1 MWMKMDFLKNINSE
15 SGSAVTVLMGG
26 VAVLAMLSF
35 GVYQLVSGPLTSMS
49 RVTQKNQVNN
59 HLAGIAA
66 IAAIDAA
73 NIGDCDDDGFIEP
86 REFRTTSGGVPTN
99 GGLVPTDMGIDV
111 KDPWNMDYGYCVWD
125 LGPQYDQAT
134 CGGTG
139 ANRLDGADD
148 SVTGEPQT
156 LTVFAIISAG
166 MNRSFETTCN
176 DYSDT
181 TTDVITAG
189 GDDIVYRY
197 TYNEAATATSSLWAL
212 KTGDADT
219 AQINKNLEIGDDI
232 TFDQTTGA
240 INALALNASD
250 QVQSLGGIKLGDEST
265 VTSCSAM
272 TAGTLRYNSALVKIQ
287 YCDTGGSWVI
297 TDDIN
302 WPIEAPDGTSGAPS
316 YSFTNSTTSGV
327 YQQGGSVEMVSPT
340 GTTASIKGG
349 SSLISVNDTTVSL
362 ASNGSL
368 DMQAPNSGE
377 IDFSNGGT
385 DFRLKSNG
393 GLQIANT
400 TGTCD
405 ANSQG
410 TIRYAFSTVYFEYC
424 DGSDW
429 VELSKEKTY
438 FYVVGGQETSCGV
451 DTSTGKAWCWGRDV
465 YKQLGNGDTLTS
477 SSFIPAEVGDVGPWD
492 TLSTGIYHICGL
504 RQDSTIWCWGND
516 TYGNLGNGSVEG
528 DKSLPYQISD
538 AGPWKSII
546 KSSGYT
552 VCAIKSDDTGYCW
565 GRDSKGEAGN
575 GSATSADLHDPT
587 PISGGHSWEM
597 IDGSYDTICGI
608 TTAGAA
614 YCWGNNAFRQV
625 GDGTSTQRDDPTPV
639 AGGDTWLDISSGYHF
654 SCGIKADQEIY
665 CWGLA
670 NSGRLANGAS
680 SGTYPTPGVID
691 EPGPWKSL
699 SLYSDSACAIKV
711 DGSLWCWGKDS
722 NGRLGNGSATTA
734 DQLSPVEV
742 TEPGPWETINVNTST
757 CATKEDGSG
766 WCWGGGWAVGDDYL
780 GGAVH
785 DPTLVAS
792 RDRTGTHTI
801 SLVNHDADENVY
813 VLSGSDYETGTAYS
827 AGGSLSSDPIDGAP
841 LVAFNFNSTSETAT
855 LYFLGDMR
863 VVLDPMTA
871 LKIDGT
877 GYTITNM
884 TYTSINGTYHTAM
897 TVSVPSP
904 TTMNFG
910 TDYNIS
916 LY

>member
-1 MWMKMDFLKNINSE
+1 MGICEILKQQ

-66 IAAIDAA
+66 IAAIDAT

-86 REFRTTSGGVPTN
+86 REFRTTSGGAPTN

-265 VTSCSAM
+265 VTSCTAM
-272 TAGTLRYNSALVKIQ
+272 TAGTLRYNSGLVKIQ
-287 YCDTGGSWVI
+287 YCDVGGSWVI

-302 WPIEAPDGTSGAPS
+302 WPVEAPDGTSGAPS

-410 TIRYAFSTVYFEYC
+410 TIRYAFSSVYFEYC

-429 VELSKEKTY
+429 VELSK
-438 FYVVGGQETSCGV
+438 
-451 DTSTGKAWCWGRDV
+451 D
-465 YKQLGNGDTLTS
+465 
-477 SSFIPAEVGDVGPWD
+477 PA
-492 TLSTGIYHICGL
+492 S
-504 RQDSTIWCWGND
+504 
-516 TYGNLGNGSVEG
+516 
-528 DKSLPYQISD
+528 
-538 AGPWKSII
+538 GPWKIAQIAVAAEHS
-546 KSSGYT
+546 
-552 VCAIKSDDTGYCW
+552 CAI
-565 GRDSKGEAGN
+565 
-575 GSATSADLHDPT
+575 
-587 PISGGHSWEM
+587 SGDN
-597 IDGSYDTICGI
+597 I
-608 TTAGAA
+608 A
-614 YCWGNNAFRQV
+614 YCWGHGFEGRI
-625 GDGTSTQRDDPTPV
+625 GDGTTTYVDGNTQDVPTAV
-639 AGGDTWLDISSGYHF
+639 DSSDTWLMVSSGGDNTGTT
-654 SCGIKADQEIY
+654 STCGIK
-665 CWGLA
+665 
-670 NSGRLANGAS
+670 
-680 SGTYPTPGVID
+680 T
-691 EPGPWKSL
+691 
-699 SLYSDSACAIKV
+699 
-711 DGSLWCWGKDS
+711 
-722 NGRLGNGSATTA
+722 
-734 DQLSPVEV
+734 
-742 TEPGPWETINVNTST
+742 
-757 CATKEDGSG
+757 DGSG
-766 WCWGGGWAVGDDYL
+766 WCWGKNNNAALGIGVGYSTTPFAYSPMAMAGGDTWTYIDVDYRAGCGITDTGAAKCWGGDIYGRMGNGSGNSDNDTAAAITEAGPWKHITIGDYHACAVKTDDTGWCWGRDLYGNLGD
-780 GGAVH
+780 GAANAGATVE
-785 DPTLVAS
+785 DPTLV
-792 RDRTGTHTI
+792 
-801 SLVNHDADENVY
+801 
-813 VLSGSDYETGTAYS
+813 SGSYS
-827 AGGSLSSDPIDGAP
+827 WDQIHAGSGYSCGIQTD
-841 LVAFNFNSTSETAT
+841 AT
-855 LYFLGDMR
+855 LWCWGHQTYGALGLGTTNTDVDVPNQVGSDTWLSVAVSDDHTCGIKSDKTLWCWGR
-863 VVLDPMTA
+863 SAFGQLGLGPSASGNYTTPTQIIEDGPWEIVDVSGNQETTCA
-871 LKIDGT
+871 VKSDGT
-877 GYTITNM
+877 LWCWGRD
-884 TYTSINGTYHTAM
+884 TYNQLGNGADTTDQFSPVEISI
-897 TVSVPSP
+897 P
-904 TTMNFG
+904 
-910 TDYNIS
+910 
-916 LY
+916 